1 MADPFAAL
9 QALASGQPSA
19 TTFASST
26 QPSTLGSILL
36 RALLVFIVILILLIC
51 IHFTIRPIFKTSP
64 EGPGILPTP
73 SPYREDAVFW
83 KTKRDVSPLPVANTP
98 IGSSDSGYNYS
109 LSLDI
114 QIDDAHKYDN
124 LPRILFYKGG
134 QLKTM
139 SPKNKEKVS
148 VASMIDGPSL
158 IMSLTR
164 DTNDLHIA
172 VVTQKN
178 DLEGVLLYNVPLR
191 QPFRIGVILSDKR
204 LEVYTNGLL
213 SRTRALTNP
222 PKAVQGIFWPS
233 PLTGIQLRNLHIW
246 PSVIAPQ
253 EMRTALPA
261 LGSAASGT
269 FDMPSLQET
278 CATAQPT
285 APEFIT
291 KETNI

>member
-9 QALASGQPSA
+9 GAA
-19 TTFASST
+19 TST
-26 QPSTLGSILL
+26 PITATATAPSTLGSILL
-36 RALLVFIVILILLIC
+36 RALIVFIVIMIALIF

-64 EGPGILPTP
+64 DSPGIISTP
-73 SPYREDAVFW
+73 SPYKED
-83 KTKRDVSPLPVANTP
+83 KTYWQTKQKVTPLPVSSTP

-109 LSLDI
+109 LTLDI

-134 QLKTM
+134 QLKTL
-139 SPKNKEKVS
+139 SAAKKDKVS

-158 IMSLTR
+158 IFSLTR
-164 DTNDLHIA
+164 DTNDLHVA

-191 QPFRIGVILSDKR
+191 QQFRVGLVLSDKR

-213 SRTRALTNP
+213 SRTRALSHP
-222 PKAVQGIFWPS
+222 PKAVQGTLWPS
-233 PLTGIQLRNLHIW
+233 PLSGIQLRNLHIW

-253 EMRTALPA
+253 EMRAALPA
-261 LGSAASGT
+261 LSASSFEA
-269 FDMPSLQET
+269 PSLQET
-278 CATAQPT
+278 CAAVSNSLE
-285 APEFIT
+285 AVE
-291 KETNI
+291 KLVS